1 MVMRRLCVLLLTGGT
16 LALPR
21 TAPGRETKDSAS
33 THRVRVAAASDL
45 RFALEEIVA
54 KFHAVHSEVEIPVT
68 YGSSGNFF
76 SQLSNEAPYDL
87 FLSADAEYP
96 RRLTEE
102 GRAQRGSEFRY
113 ARGRLVLWVAKA
125 SNLDVER
132 RGLEALTDPSVRKIA
147 IANPRHAPYGRAA
160 EAALRA
166 AGLYEKVQDRLVL
179 GENIAQAAQFVE
191 SGAADAGLI
200 ARSLA
205 TAPALLDKGR
215 FWTVPAS
222 LHPTIEQGGA
232 ILAWAADPPAARDFV
247 AFLTSETG
255 QEILARYGFD
265 PPGK

>member
-1 MVMRRLCVLLLTGGT
+1 MRRLCVFLLAGVALAVPGT
-16 LALPR
+16 AS
-21 TAPGRETKDSAS
+21 ARETRDSAS

-54 KFHAVHSEVEIPVT
+54 KFHAIHPEVEIPVT

-76 SQLSNEAPYDL
+76 SQLSNKAPYDL

-96 RRLTEE
+96 RKLAEA
-102 GRAQRGSEFRY
+102 GLALRGSEFRY

-125 SNLDVER
+125 SSLDVER

-179 GENIAQAAQFVE
+179 GENIAQTAQFVQ

-200 ARSLA
+200 ALSIA
-205 TAPALLDKGR
+205 TAPALRNDGS
-215 FWTVPAS
+215 FWTVPAT
-222 LHPTIEQGGA
+222 LHPKIEQGGA
-232 ILAWAADPPAARDFV
+232 ILAWAADPPAARGFV

>member
-1 MVMRRLCVLLLTGGT
+1 MIMRTLCVLLLAGGV
-16 LALPR
+16 LSV
-21 TAPGRETKDSAS
+21 PGAAAARETKGAAAI
-33 THRVRVAAASDL
+33 HRVRVAAASDL

-54 KFHAVHSEVEIPVT
+54 KFRGIRPGVEIPVT

-76 SQLSNEAPYDL
+76 SQLSNKAPYDL
-87 FLSADAEYP
+87 FLSADAEYT
-96 RRLTEE
+96 RKLAEAGLAVRD
-102 GRAQRGSEFRY
+102 SEFWY

-125 SNLDVER
+125 SSLDVER

-179 GENIAQAAQFVE
+179 GENIAQTAQFVQ

-200 ARSLA
+200 ALSLA
-205 TAPALLDKGR
+205 TAPALRNDGR
-215 FWTVPAS
+215 FWTVPAT
-222 LHPTIEQGGA
+222 LHPKIGQGGA

-247 AFLTSETG
+247 AFLTSAAG